1 MLKIGIT
8 RSTSNKWIFGVCSGF
23 AARFKLN
30 PMWVRLGVV
39 AAALIPFGLGTIPIG
54 LVYIALAILLPAQET
69 APFDP
74 TQTDPP
80 TS

>member
-1 MLKIGIT
+1 MLKIGIH

-23 AARFKLN
+23 AEKFALN

-39 AAALIPFGLGTIPIG
+39 AAALLPAGLGTIPIG
-54 LVYIALAILLPAQET
+54 LAYIALAILLPAQET

-74 TQTDPP
+74 SQTNPP
-80 TS
+80 TN